1 MSKYTIPDIKK
12 EPRGSVTS
20 GLEPELSNQGFQ
32 GKNQQTPPVLRPRI
46 ACKVNIY
53 KEQIIL
59 SQDGRDFGFQI
70 NERARETLQ
79 KLFLMMDGTRTI
91 SELEQIFSPNHP
103 GAINTIVSHLDEQGL
118 LDDATQLSIHSGIET
133 LLTLESL
140 INELFNNSINKNQ
153 FKNRINFATSD
164 LPIKVVYGF
173 VIEQYHFFS
182 RKGYLFSPVLGFQSS
197 KNVRQLMN
205 ELYCR
210 EYGQDELLIEALNAI
225 GISREELAETMPL
238 PETMAL
244 CNGLT
249 YWANFEPLFFF
260 STLGVLADQT
270 LNNFEI
276 YLKAC
281 ERFELGDRF
290 MDPIRQLVTTKL
302 KSEQENL
309 TRRIFQEIVH
319 IDKETKQR
327 FRGQTYLF
335 IEMYNNFHTAIWK
348 HYSSTSNLLRRVSAI

>member
-12 EPRGSVTS
+12 DPRGSVTS
-20 GLEPELSNQGFQ
+20 DLEPKLSNQGFQ
-32 GKNQQTPPVLRPRI
+32 GRNQQLPPVMRPRI

-59 SQDGRDFGFQI
+59 SQDGRDFCFQI
-70 NERARETLQ
+70 NGRTRETLQ
-79 KLFLMMDGTRTI
+79 KLFSMMDGTRTI
-91 SELEQIFSPNHP
+91 SELEQIFFPNNP
-103 GAINTIVSHLDEQGL
+103 GAINTILRHLDEQCL
-118 LDDATQLSIHSGIET
+118 LDDAAELRIHSGSGT
-133 LLTLESL
+133 LLQLETL
-140 INELFNNSINKNQ
+140 INELLDDRINKNE
-153 FKNRINFATSD
+153 FTNKINSTISD
-164 LPIKVVYGF
+164 LPINVLYGF
-173 VIEQYHFFS
+173 VIEQYHFLSQKCYFV
-182 RKGYLFSPVLGFQSS
+182 SPVLGFQSL
-197 KNVRQLMN
+197 KNVRQLIN

-238 PETMAL
+238 PETMAM

-270 LNNFEI
+270 LKNFEI

-290 MDPIRQLVTTKL
+290 IDPIRQLVTTKL
-302 KSEQENL
+302 RNEQENL

-319 IDKETKQR
+319 IDKETQQR

-335 IEMYNNFHTAIWK
+335 IEMYNNLHTAIWK